1 MFHWT
6 DQRIIGHLMLCF
18 LSHFCEAHL
27 TKRLRKSGLLQS
39 SKAADNKIIKERP
52 LTAKLAMEEL
62 NQVMAVPVRI
72 RKETIW
78 IRTDIPP
85 NATKLLKAI
94 GMPVPP
100 KIIPQNH
107 KM

>member
-1 MFHWT
+1 
-6 DQRIIGHLMLCF
+6 ML
-18 LSHFCEAHL
+18 
-27 TKRLRKSGLLQS
+27 T
-39 SKAADNKIIKERP
+39 
-52 LTAKLAMEEL
+52 MEEL

-72 RKETIW
+72 KNETIW

-85 NATKLLKAI
+85 NAIKLMKAI
-94 GMPVPP
+94 GIQIPP